1 MAAYDSIVNVDEW
14 ISDHYLTNDETRG
27 ESFAKRAAAA
37 VKEWKDQDKTAA
49 PRSPWARL
57 SARRI
62 RSRVRRCAR
71 GCRTP
76 SSWCRAT
83 AHRAAARETLR
94 ELLTQTDAAR

>member
-57 SARRI
+57 SAQREQLLKRL
-62 RSRVRRCAR
+62 SLLDADN
-71 GCRTP
+71 
-76 SSWCRAT
+76 
-83 AHRAAARETLR
+83 AASVA
-94 ELLTQTDAAR
+94 DAADIVDEVSTRFTPPPAP